1 MTNSCCKFFL
11 RDFEFKTVYNTIISN
26 IYKVFTSEW
35 KKFAA
40 LKYLFCSILRFA
52 LFLGLYELQY
62 QVENNSMVIKTNS
75 DYIESNHPNL
85 VAKET
90 TESNRLDHVAEETT
104 ESNPPDLVDECLNYE
119 ILNDP
124 RRHYTKDKSGKYLC
138 DNVNHPY
145 KNNWKGRNFYRVMAP
160 AGSKIKGGCV
170 AGTSA
175 CGTYG
180 QGYITVGTHPTLL
193 NQRAKMT
200 VCFKYGGVCPQSF
213 CHREVEIEA
222 INCGSYYVYDL
233 PNLAHCPYAYCTE

>member
-1 MTNSCCKFFL
+1 
-11 RDFEFKTVYNTIISN
+11 
-26 IYKVFTSEW
+26 
-35 KKFAA
+35 
-40 LKYLFCSILRFA
+40 
-52 LFLGLYELQY
+52 
-62 QVENNSMVIKTNS
+62 MVINGNS
-75 DYIESNHPNL
+75 DYIESNHPSL
-85 VAKET
+85 V
-90 TESNRLDHVAEETT
+90 DEETT
-104 ESNPPDLVDECLNYE
+104 ESNYLNHMAEETTKSNPPELAAECLTYE
-119 ILNDP
+119 ILNDA

-160 AGSKIKGGCV
+160 AGSKIKEGCV

>member
-1 MTNSCCKFFL
+1 
-11 RDFEFKTVYNTIISN
+11 
-26 IYKVFTSEW
+26 
-35 KKFAA
+35 
-40 LKYLFCSILRFA
+40 
-52 LFLGLYELQY
+52 
-62 QVENNSMVIKTNS
+62 MVIKTNS

-85 VAKET
+85 VAEET
-90 TESNRLDHVAEETT
+90 TESNRLDNVAEETT
-104 ESNPPDLVDECLNYE
+104 ESNLLAECLNYE

-180 QGYITVGTHPTLL
+180 QGYITYGTHPTLL